1 MGQEFEPFM
10 KCCCAKPIDTHTGV
24 HGGTNPVMEYGE
36 YGGVNS
42 NWIIKIQAV
51 WRSKL
56 QRMRYM
62 KIREQS
68 RKTGSQFTIAEVM
81 ETVSR
86 RQVIEI
92 DLLRNSNE

>member
-1 MGQEFEPFM
+1 M
-10 KCCCAKPIDTHTGV
+10 KCCCTKPINYNDGV
-24 HGGTNPVMEYGE
+24 SGGTNTIVDYQE

-68 RKTGSQFTIAEVM
+68 RRTGSQFTVAEVM

-92 DLLRNSNE
+92 DLLRNRNEQEISE